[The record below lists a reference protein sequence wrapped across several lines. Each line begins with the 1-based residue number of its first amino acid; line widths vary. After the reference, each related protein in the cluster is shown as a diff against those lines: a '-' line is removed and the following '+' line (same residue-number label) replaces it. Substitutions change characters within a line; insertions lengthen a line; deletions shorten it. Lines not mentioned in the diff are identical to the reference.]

1 VIQNLL
7 PPNAI
12 ELITRLVVSA
22 SFKQPRIYDLHLDHW
37 YFTRNGVESFRQM
50 CTRIRPLVA
59 VWWNGPVPL
68 PGQPQFPP
76 HNGFYDNSVSGV
88 NDLSNF
94 TGTTAPDIFYFAMSF
109 DATQQFPNVQLSV
122 DELNSLPVNR
132 VISALDFFGLRGFIG
147 NIVTDPNIPFNPS
160 TLDLARWFVRVANG
174 HLGGLGYF
182 DKIPF
187 PGARV
192 PRPDM
197 LPFLTLFSIV
207 MGGYDIPENPV
218 GLPNITSADFQ
229 PNDGVVNTLS
239 MSGPEGSRILDAA
252 RFPTNGLGSM
262 AQAIATNAPGTYWHF
277 GENHTMD
284 HADQIGVFTEGQTV
298 SLHMISQL
306 KIKREN
312 Y

>member
-1 VIQNLL
+1 
-7 PPNAI
+7 
-12 ELITRLVVSA
+12 
-22 SFKQPRIYDLHLDHW
+22 
-37 YFTRNGVESFRQM
+37 M
-50 CTRIRPLVA
+50 CTRISPHVA

-122 DELNSLPVNR
+122 GELNSLPVNR
-132 VISALDFFGLRGFIG
+132 VISALDFLGLRGFIG
-147 NIVTDPNIPFNPS
+147 NIATDPNIPFNPS

-207 MGGYDIPENPV
+207 MGGYDIPGNPV

-284 HADQIGVFTEGQTV
+284 HADQIGIFTEGQTV

-306 KIKREN
+306 KIKRES